1 MKSNLN
7 SPIHIFPIWK
17 HGGIWQQLEF
27 AQFKLQNIS
36 PQPQSTI
43 KCKDPPGSPETATQ
57 STHFLRFLTL
67 SISDISGRAG
77 DGALIVSW
85 PNLDWRCSM
94 RSLAIRRATPQA
106 QRRFT
111 AAPRPLRS
119 NSLLEEIV
127 SRKRHKKK
135 CPGKM
140 RNRTQL
146 QKGPQKRFFF

>member
-17 HGGIWQQLEF
+17 HGGIWQQLEL

-67 SISDISGRAG
+67 SISDISGSAG
-77 DGALIVSW
+77 VGALIVSR

-94 RSLAIRRATPQA
+94 RSLAIRRATPQV
-106 QRRFT
+106 QRRFA

-119 NSLLEEIV
+119 NSLLAEMSAE
-127 SRKRHKKK
+127 KDTKKNV
-135 CPGKM
+135 PGKCETE
-140 RNRTQL
+140 RN
-146 QKGPQKRFFF
+146 